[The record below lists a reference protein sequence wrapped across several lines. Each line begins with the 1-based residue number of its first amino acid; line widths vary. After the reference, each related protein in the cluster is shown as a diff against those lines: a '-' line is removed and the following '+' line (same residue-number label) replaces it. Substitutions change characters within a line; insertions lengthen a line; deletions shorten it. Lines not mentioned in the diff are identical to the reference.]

1 MWKVLLVI
9 AITLLIVA
17 AVFAFMF
24 FSGER
29 ERAELRKRNGVLEK
43 QSLESRR
50 IAIENL
56 RRLDGL
62 EADNRRLSGNL
73 EQLRTDNQRLTE
85 NNRTITAELERYT
98 GWIADYFGT
107 TGDRTSP

>member
-29 ERAELRKRNGVLEK
+29 ERAELRKRNVILER
-43 QSLESRR
+43 QSAESRR
-50 IAIENL
+50 IALENL
-56 RRLDGL
+56 RRIDRI
-62 EADNRRLSGNL
+62 EADNGRLNANL
-73 EQLRTDNQRLTE
+73 EQLRADNQRLIA
-85 NNRTITAELERYT
+85 NHRTVTAELERYKN
-98 GWIADYFGT
+98 WIAEYFGT